1 MPVSAVRGATVADS
15 NTREGILGA
24 TAELVRELCER
35 NAITPDEVV
44 CAFFTMTKD
53 LNAAFPAY
61 AARQLGWDQ
70 VPLLGAV
77 ESDVPGTPER
87 MIRVLVQVERPQR
100 QRLTPVYLRGTIALR
115 PDLERSAGPGLL

>member
-1 MPVSAVRGATVADS
+1 MPVSAVRGATVADA
-15 NTREGILGA
+15 NTRDAILGA
-24 TAELVRELCER
+24 TSELVQEICRR

-44 CAFFTMTKD
+44 CAFFTMSPD

-61 AARQLGWDQ
+61 AARQLGWDL

-77 ESDVPGTPER
+77 ESDVPGSPPR

-100 QRLTPVYLRGTIALR
+100 QRLQPVYLRGTIALR
-115 PDLERSAGPGLL
+115 PDLAEPVEPGLL

>member
-1 MPVSAVRGATVADS
+1 MPISAVRGATVAREDS
-15 NTREGILGA
+15 PEAILGA
-24 TAELVRELCER
+24 TSELVAEIARL

-61 AARQLGWDQ
+61 AARQLGWND

-77 ESDVPGTPER
+77 ESDVPGTPPR
-87 MIRVLVQVERPQR
+87 MIRVLVQIERPTR
-100 QRLTPVYLRGTIALR
+100 ERLKPVYLGGTIALR
-115 PDLERSAGPGLL
+115 PDLATTEGGGLL